1 MQYLATTVF
10 KDRAERS
17 AAISNAQVIVSCIN
31 THNAVADTDSA
42 IEPIEGAMTDGMV
55 LLSGVDKD
63 SGTPVAD
70 ISTPDL
76 FNDCCENELSGMSE
90 DDYDIALQYII
101 TLTSADEFGL
111 KEGYDHTT

>member
-31 THNAVADTDSA
+31 AHNAVADTDSA
-42 IEPIEGAMTDGMV
+42 IDPISGAMTDNMIT
-55 LLSGVDKD
+55 LSGVDKD
-63 SGTPVAD
+63 SGTAVAD

-76 FNDCCENELSGMSE
+76 FNDCCENQISGMSE
-90 DDYDIALQYII
+90 EDYGIALEYITI
-101 TLTSADEFGL
+101 LTGPDEYGL